1 MRNKLLVTGATG
13 FVGRKLCSELIAT
26 GDDVIGLGRSKGE
39 AIPCGITYHQLDIEV
54 ANLAEIFREDIDC
67 VIHLAAQ
74 AHVAEGNSSAAWKAF
89 YKVNVQGTLYLA
101 RQAAQAGVRRFV
113 FISSIGVNGNR
124 NTAPFTEYHDSQPTE
139 SYARSKWE
147 AEEELRKLSSETGME
162 LVIIRPP
169 LVYGPGAPGN
179 FGLLTKVAT
188 SGLPLPLAGIHNR
201 RSFVSLWNLVDFIA
215 RCIDQPEAPG
225 ETFVVADGEDVSTT
239 ELLRKLAHAADKP
252 SRLFWLPAPL
262 LKAGATALGKRGV
275 YDRLFDSLQVDA
287 SHARHT
293 LDWVPPLNLDEGL
306 RRCFCHQDK
315 SHTP

>member
-1 MRNKLLVTGATG
+1 MKVLVTGATG
-13 FVGRKLCSELIAT
+13 FIGSALVEALAHCETSEPVLALRRPPSNVPAHPHAVVGDLTPDTDWSEALKGCKVLVHCAARAHMLN
-26 GDDVIGLGRSKGE
+26 DDSDE
-39 AIPCGITYHQLDIEV
+39 PWQE
-54 ANLAEIFREDIDC
+54 
-67 VIHLAAQ
+67 
-74 AHVAEGNSSAAWKAF
+74 F
-89 YKVNVQGTLYLA
+89 YRANVQGPLNLA
-101 RQAAQAGVRRFV
+101 RQAAQAGVKRFV

-124 NTAPFTEYHDSQPTE
+124 NTEPFTERHTPQPTE
-139 SYARSKWE
+139 PYARSKWE

-215 RCIDQPEAPG
+215 RCIDQPEAHG

>member
-1 MRNKLLVTGATG
+1 MKVLVTGATG
-13 FVGRKLCSELIAT
+13 FIGSALVEALTHHENSEPILALRRPPSIAPDHPYAVVGDLTPNTDWSRVLKGCQVLVHCAARAHMLN
-26 GDDVIGLGRSKGE
+26 DDSDDPWQE
-39 AIPCGITYHQLDIEV
+39 
-54 ANLAEIFREDIDC
+54 
-67 VIHLAAQ
+67 
-74 AHVAEGNSSAAWKAF
+74 F
-89 YKVNVQGTLYLA
+89 YRANVQGCLNLA
-101 RQAAQAGVRRFV
+101 RQAAQAGVKRFV

-124 NTAPFTEYHDSQPTE
+124 NTEPFTERHTPQPTE
-139 SYARSKWE
+139 PYARSKWE

-215 RCIDQPEAPG
+215 RCIDQPEAHG

>member
-1 MRNKLLVTGATG
+1 MKVLVTGATG
-13 FVGRKLCSELIAT
+13 FIGSALVEALMHRENSEPVLALRRPPSNALDHPHAVVGDLTPDTDWSEVLKGCKVLVHCAARAHMLN
-26 GDDVIGLGRSKGE
+26 DDSDDPWQE
-39 AIPCGITYHQLDIEV
+39 
-54 ANLAEIFREDIDC
+54 
-67 VIHLAAQ
+67 
-74 AHVAEGNSSAAWKAF
+74 F
-89 YKVNVQGTLYLA
+89 YRANVQGSLNLA
-101 RQAAQAGVRRFV
+101 RQAAQAGVKRFV

-124 NTAPFTEYHDSQPTE
+124 NTAPFTERHTPQPTE
-139 SYARSKWE
+139 PYARSKWE

-179 FGLLTKVAT
+179 FGLLTKAAT

-201 RSFVSLWNLVDFIA
+201 RSFVSLWNLVDFIV
-215 RCIDQPEAPG
+215 RCIDHPEAPG

-252 SRLFWLPAPL
+252 SHLFWLPAPL